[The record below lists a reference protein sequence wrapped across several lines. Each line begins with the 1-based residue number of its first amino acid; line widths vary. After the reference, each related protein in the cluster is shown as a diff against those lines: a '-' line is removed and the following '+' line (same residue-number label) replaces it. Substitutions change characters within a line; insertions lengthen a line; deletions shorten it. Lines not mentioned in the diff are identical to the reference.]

1 MALARLQESFFYFIL
16 VEGCTRPEFKEKEKK
31 SREAFCPKSLL
42 PTTSAWR
49 ALSRALIAYLQSTFV
64 LIHIFFS
71 LPGVISWNFNRHME
85 LCFSV
90 LSL

>member
-42 PTTSAWR
+42 PTIPLVTLFQNMPQKATMPSAEEKR
-49 ALSRALIAYLQSTFV
+49 PESPRSRSAVEPAAK
-64 LIHIFFS
+64 
-71 LPGVISWNFNRHME
+71 PR
-85 LCFSV
+85 
-90 LSL
+90 